1 MIGRTRSAAI
11 AIMLAAPTM
20 LLMSGCASSRRPADT
35 ALCRIETRP
44 TGLPGHDGKG
54 EPGRHAMRQW
64 DVPLDAGWDTAVEP
78 KTDGYARFRKSIQ
91 NGPNAEV
98 QGHLLSARGDYN
110 ASLVSMAGKEYVKP
124 ASCFERAIYGDFM
137 TEAVRDTKVNG
148 FDGYV
153 LENPTTRMV
162 RALYELTPTEDANG
176 PDPIDVVVAEQ
187 RRAGWSLLFEIHAHP
202 VSRDAATNRSGAVA
216 PTVKDAAYEA
226 RLKSEMGLR
235 EARITNGVVTAR
247 IPADAFHYF
256 QSDE

>member
-1 MIGRTRSAAI
+1 MIGRARSASI
-11 AIMLAAPTM
+11 AIVVAAPM
-20 LLMSGCASSRRPADT
+20 MILMSACASGRRPSDA
-35 ALCRIETRP
+35 ALCRIDTKP
-44 TGLPGHDGKG
+44 AALPGHNGTS
-54 EPGRHAMRQW
+54 EPGRHALRQW
-64 DVPLDAGWDTAVEP
+64 DVPLDAGWDTAFEP
-78 KTDGYARFRKSIQ
+78 KTDGYARFRESIQ
-91 NGPNAEV
+91 SGPNAEV
-98 QGHLLSARGDYN
+98 QGHLLTARGDYN
-110 ASLVSMAGKEYVKP
+110 ASLVSMASKEYLKP

-153 LENPTTRMV
+153 LENQATRMV

-176 PDPIDVVVAEQ
+176 PDPIDALVAEQ
-187 RRAGWSLLFEIHAHP
+187 KRAGWSLLFEIHAHP
-202 VSRDAATNRSGAVA
+202 VSRAAATNRSGAVA